1 MNFNIWGCPWHKQYT
16 RKGNRNYVRQNIS
29 NSWWTIHATYAH
41 CNARGTGTRDSTN
54 FQCEYSMNERMRLS
68 NFIQTTSVEWWN
80 TESSSGFFG
89 PNSQPCHVSTSLI
102 SGDWGKYVHNISHS
116 STQSNPWPPSYS
128 LTTTHSNSRPVVSY
142 ADPALSPIMFR
153 PCQHVQYRVCCLP
166 TTCLAQYMNS
176 RIDFPRPDQRTRM
189 INT

>member
-1 MNFNIWGCPWHKQYT
+1 MWILNEWAYEAVQFYPDHFSGMMKYWKQCRIVGPIHNHVMCYLPHQWGLRETCTQHK
-16 RKGNRNYVRQNIS
+16 
-29 NSWWTIHATYAH
+29 
-41 CNARGTGTRDSTN
+41 
-54 FQCEYSMNERMRLS
+54 F
-68 NFIQTTSVEWWN
+68 
-80 TESSSGFFG
+80 
-89 PNSQPCHVSTSLI
+89 
-102 SGDWGKYVHNISHS
+102 HS

-166 TTCLAQYMNS
+166 TTCLAKYMNS

-189 INT
+189 INTLFGLKSLSAQYLNKIKMNQLSSNNEQTQKPKLWIYYSTSIRRICQSWLGN